1 MSGTHQTHVGGLPR
15 YQNYIGG
22 RAVPPASANYIETEN
37 PTFGTAWASI
47 PRSDGDDIDRA
58 VGAAK
63 TAFPAW
69 SALKPS
75 QRGRLLYDFAR
86 IVEDNAERLAEI
98 EVRDNGK
105 LFAEM
110 HAQMHYIAEW
120 FRYYGGMA
128 DKLEGA
134 VLPTDKSNMLNF
146 TRYEPLGVIGMITP
160 WNSPLLLLT
169 WKLAPALAAGNVAVI
184 KPSEFTSVSTLEF
197 MQLFAKAG
205 FPAGVVNAVSG
216 LGLEAGKPLV
226 DHPAIAKIAF
236 TGSDLS
242 GQKIYE
248 AAARNIKHVTLELG
262 GKSPNIV
269 FADANIDAAING
281 VISGIF
287 AAGGQTCIAGSR
299 LLLQRSLHDEFME
312 RLVAV
317 AGDAKIGNPME
328 KNTNMGPVATRPQ
341 CAKVLDYINVAKAD
355 GANCVFGGGRYEGPG
370 ATSDM
375 FVWPTIFTG
384 VSNDMRIARE
394 EVFGPVLAVIPFD
407 DEEEA
412 YAIANDSAYGLGAG
426 LWTSDIRKAIDGSA
440 RLEAGTVW
448 VNTYRA
454 LSYTSPFGGDKRS
467 GIGREGGMEALKE
480 YLQTKSVWI
489 CTDSAVDNPF
499 IMR

>member
-1 MSGTHQTHVGGLPR
+1 MSGTHQTPASDLPR

-22 RAVPPASANYIETEN
+22 HSVPPASANYMETEN

-47 PRSDGDDIDRA
+47 PRSDGEDINRA

-69 SALKPS
+69 SGLKPS

-86 IVEDNAERLAEI
+86 VVEDNAERLAEI

-110 HAQMHYIAEW
+110 HAQLHYIAEW

-226 DHPAIAKIAF
+226 DHPDVAKIAF

-262 GKSPNIV
+262 GKSPNII

-299 LLLQRSLHDEFME
+299 LLLQRSRHDEFME

-328 KNTNMGPVATRPQ
+328 KETNMGPVATRPQ
-341 CAKVLDYINVAKAD
+341 CAKVLDYIDVAKAD
-355 GANCVFGGGRYEGPG
+355 GATCVFGGGRYEGPG

-375 FVWPTIFTG
+375 FVWPTIFIG

-454 LSYTSPFGGDKRS
+454 LSYTSPFGGYKRS